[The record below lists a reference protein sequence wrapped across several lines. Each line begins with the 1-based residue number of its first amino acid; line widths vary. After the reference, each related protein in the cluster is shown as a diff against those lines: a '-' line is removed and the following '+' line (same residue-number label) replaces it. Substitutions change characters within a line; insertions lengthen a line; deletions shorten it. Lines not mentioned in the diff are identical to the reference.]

1 MSQLAFLADESWD
14 FAVVRALR
22 GAGYD
27 VLAALETCRGADDE
41 YLIELACGER
51 RVLITEDRD
60 FGRLVYAAGVQ
71 RIGVIYPRFPTTA
84 RGTLCQ
90 VVVSL
95 IREHGDNL
103 AGAFVVVQPGRVRIR
118 RLT

>member
-1 MSQLAFLADESWD
+1 MSQLTFLADESCD

-27 VLAALETCRGADDE
+27 VLAAVETCRGADDE
-41 YLIELACGER
+41 HLIELARRER

-60 FGRLVYAAGVQ
+60 FGRLVYAAGAQ
-71 RIGVIYPRFPTTA
+71 RNGVIYLRFPATA

-90 VVVSL
+90 VVVRL
-95 IREHGDNL
+95 IREHGENL
-103 AGAFVVVQPGRVRIR
+103 AGAFVVVQPGRIRIR
-118 RLT
+118 RLE